1 MAALDS
7 LYNPVSRLAVLPDAM
22 NVNKD
27 PTTNSLYW
35 DVASQYYLNDVVLS
49 AVNGGAY
56 VMRGGDTLLG
66 AAPPLSVRGGDD
78 PAVDA
83 TGIWTRLSQSSWEGP
98 PATALTFAVGAAA
111 SAVVAVTAGAAYP
124 VVDGYT
130 YSVQFQGSVTG
141 AGAQTVADYTTWTF
155 TPNGDGAVPV
165 TVDVLPRVGVASRNF
180 SISANVTVPALGTTI
195 TLSGAKANPSSQDL
209 TVAGSWSFTQIG

>member
-35 DVASQYYLNDVVLS
+35 DVASQYYANDVVLS
-49 AVNGGAY
+49 PTNGGAY
-56 VMRGGDTLLG
+56 VMVGGPEGLGGHLL
-66 AAPPLSVRGGDD
+66 AVRGGDD
-78 PAVDA
+78 PALDT
-83 TGIWTRLSQSSWEGP
+83 TGTWTRLSQSSWEGAAP
-98 PATALTFAVGAAA
+98 ALTFAVGAAA

-124 VVDGYT
+124 VVGGYS

-155 TPNGDGAVPV
+155 TPNGAGAVPV
-165 TVDVLPRVGVASRNF
+165 SVDVLPRVGVTSVNF
-180 SISANVTVPALGTTI
+180 AVSAIVTVPALGTTI